1 LPYND
6 LPLFLP
12 GRREEAVTVYELW
25 SHPRSGDT
33 YAFRLEDGRVTGCRG
48 PLTMR
53 EMAEGDPA
61 GYRYDDLPEPIRR
74 VADSPEPF
82 ARAADWLFEQSVT
95 PRAVRGES
103 VLHRALERVAARRRA
118 RRRG

>member
-1 LPYND
+1 V
-6 LPLFLP
+6 
-12 GRREEAVTVYELW
+12 AVYELW

-33 YAFRLEDGRVTGCRG
+33 YAFRLEDGRVTGCCG

-61 GYRYDDLPEPIRR
+61 GFRYDDLPEPIRR

-82 ARAADWLFEQSVT
+82 ARAADWLLQQSVA
-95 PRAVRGES
+95 PRAGRGGG
-103 VLHRALERVAARRRA
+103 VLQRALERVAARRRA
-118 RRRG
+118 RRHG